1 MKNQQIFKNFVNIR
15 RILAL
20 ESLIFNFE
28 CFENFH
34 ILFYNVISE
43 NALDVMITQKLD
55 TLGLN

>member
-20 ESLIFNFE
+20 EMLIFNFE
-28 CFENFH
+28 CYENFP
-34 ILFYNVISE
+34 FYSVISE